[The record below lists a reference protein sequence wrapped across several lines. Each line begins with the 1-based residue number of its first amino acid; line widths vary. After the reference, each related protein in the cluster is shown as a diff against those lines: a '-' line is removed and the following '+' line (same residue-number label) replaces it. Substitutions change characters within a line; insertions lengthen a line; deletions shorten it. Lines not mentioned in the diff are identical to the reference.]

1 MEYLRRQNER
11 DLGTKEISIGLWLGQ
26 ATTPNTRDKAR
37 SDLRKLIKDPKWAD
51 NPFVLRK
58 CPWCNAQIGPMDVD
72 KKEFWIGKK
81 PKDESNQSV
90 LGYKEQ
96 DGTVVLHCSDPNC
109 DYSDKLPVY
118 VIDKDIYECRPD
130 IIIGTIDKFAMLA
143 WNPEIKS
150 LFGLNAD
157 GERIVSPPGVIIQDE
172 LHLIS
177 GPLGSLSGLYEV
189 VIEELCT
196 DYRKDVPVKPKIIC
210 STATIRR
217 YKEQVR
223 ALYARE
229 NVSLFPHPGIDASD
243 SFFSRY
249 ATDDKGKL
257 LPGKIYV
264 GVCAPSL
271 GSMQTVQV
279 RTVASLLQAPMKL
292 LESERDPWWTI
303 LQFFNSIRELGTSI
317 SLLQSDI
324 PDYLKT
330 IWQRYGVK
338 PDKARYLAL
347 VKELTSRL
355 REDEIPKAI
364 EELEVTYNSTKGK
377 MAVDTCLA
385 SNIIEV
391 GVDIDRL
398 SLMIVVGQPKST
410 SQYIQVT
417 GRVGRKWM
425 ERPGLV
431 VTLYS
436 PSKPRDKSHYEKFR
450 TYHERLYAQVEPT
463 SVTPFSTPVL
473 ERALHAV
480 LAAYVRQLGNKRAAE
495 SPYPFPTGQI
505 QDIRNILDLRVDV
518 VETNEKEN
526 LTKIFDKRTKE
537 WKRWKRT
544 RWDLRSK
551 STTEGPLL
559 RPAGAYVRDDWEIVS
574 WPTMTSMRN
583 VDAQCQ
589 VEITKLF
596 LIDEE
601 E

>member
-1 MEYLRRQNER
+1 
-11 DLGTKEISIGLWLGQ
+11 
-26 ATTPNTRDKAR
+26 
-37 SDLRKLIKDPKWAD
+37 
-51 NPFVLRK
+51 VLRK
-58 CPWCNAQIGPMDVD
+58 CPWCNAQIGPMEVE
-72 KKEFWIGKK
+72 KREFWIGRK
-81 PKDESNQSV
+81 PQNVSNQSV

-96 DGTVVLHCSDPNC
+96 DGTVVLHCSDTKC
-109 DYSDKLPVY
+109 EFSGKLPVY
-118 VIDKDIYECRPD
+118 VVDEDIYECKPD
-130 IIIGTIDKFAMLA
+130 MIIGTIDKFAMLA
-143 WNPEIKS
+143 WNPKIKY
-150 LFGLNAD
+150 LFGLDAK
-157 GERIVSPPGVIIQDE
+157 GERIVSPPNVIVQDE

-177 GPLGSLSGLYEV
+177 GPLGSLSGLYEA

-196 DYRKDVPVKPKIIC
+196 DCRKDPHVKPKIVC

-217 YKEQVR
+217 YREQVR
-223 ALYARE
+223 GLYARKT
-229 NVSLFPHPGIDASD
+229 VSLFPHPGIDAAD
-243 SFFSRY
+243 SFFSQY
-249 ATDDKGKL
+249 ATNEKGDL

-292 LESERDPWWTI
+292 PKEERDPWWTI

-330 IWQRYGVK
+330 IRQRYGIK
-338 PDKARYLAL
+338 PDSARYLSI

-355 REDEIPKAI
+355 REDEVPLAI
-364 EELEVTYNSTKGK
+364 EELEVTYYSERGL
-377 MAVDTCLA
+377 AVDTCLA

-417 GRVGRKWM
+417 GRVGRKWT

-436 PSKPRDKSHYEKFR
+436 ASKPRDKSHYEKFR

-463 SVTPFSTPVL
+463 SVTPFSTAVL

-480 LAAYVRQLGNKRAAE
+480 LAAYVRQFGDEMVAR
-495 SPYPFPTGQI
+495 SPYPFPAKQI
-505 QDIRNILDLRVDV
+505 DCLKEILISRVNIVD
-518 VETNEKEN
+518 ESEKDS
-526 LTKIFDKRTKE
+526 LIKIFDKRTRQ
-537 WKRWKRT
+537 WKRWERPK
-544 RWDLRSK
+544 WDPWSRP
-551 STTEGPLL
+551 TEEAPLL
-559 RPAGAYVRDDWEIVS
+559 RVAGTYIKDEWERIS

-601 E
+601 D